1 MQTLAFLKAMKNK
14 SISVAIA
21 ALSLLCASPAQALN
35 LPIGELVGSAYQIMG
50 NTQIPILA
58 PSQIET
64 EEPRYWS
71 VFRDDAGYGFTFGFT
86 RECKG
91 ATPCNWGSFSARKGG
106 QMPVFENN
114 ASTTSE
120 RVTLAK
126 GKKALYRS
134 DRSAYINASVSWQEN
149 GVLYTAYIKNGHKRN
164 VMAMANSAINSRGS
178 EPTASV
184 GFNAE
189 IVDAPTK
196 CRSKPSLNASVKKVF
211 QRGEVFVDRE
221 EPKVDEKGNSWY
233 RELYSGCWIS
243 QSQFKFKQVSMEN
256 KLITVRGKLIGGGG
270 VDDMRI
276 IVQSETGPDIVAY
289 CTTQCNSWFMDHPNG
304 WSLLKESF
312 KGKNVTVKYAVEP
325 NGDRIAGPRADS
337 LLFFVKSVDIM
348 SCDLDR

>member
-50 NTQIPILA
+50 RTQIPILA

-64 EEPRYWS
+64 EQPRYWS
-71 VFRDDAGYGFTFGFT
+71 VFRDGAGYGFTFGFT

-134 DRSAYINASVSWQEN
+134 DRSVYINASVSWQEN

-189 IVDAPTK
+189 IVDTPTK

-221 EPKVDEKGNSWY
+221 EPNVDEKGNSWY

-325 NGDRIAGPRADS
+325 NGDRIAGPRADA

>member
-1 MQTLAFLKAMKNK
+1 MQNK
-14 SISVAIA
+14 SIPVTIA
-21 ALSLLCASPAQALN
+21 ALSLLFASPAQSLN

-64 EEPRYWS
+64 EQHRYWS
-71 VFRDDAGYGFTFGFT
+71 VFRDGAGYGFTFGFT

-106 QMPVFENN
+106 QMPAFENN
-114 ASTTSE
+114 SFTKSE

-149 GVLYTAYIKNGHKRN
+149 GVLYMAYIKNGHKRN

-189 IVDAPTK
+189 IINAPTK
-196 CRSKPSLNASVKKVF
+196 CRSQPSLNASVKKVF
-211 QRGEVFVDRE
+211 QRGEVFVDRTM
-221 EPKVDEKGNSWY
+221 PKVDEKGDSWY

-243 QSQFKFKQVSMEN
+243 QSQFKFKQVLMEN
-256 KLITVRGKLIGGGG
+256 KSITVKGKLLGGGG
-270 VDDMRI
+270 GDDMRI

-289 CTTQCNSWFMDHPNG
+289 CNTQCGDWFVNHPNG
-304 WSLLKESF
+304 WSLKESF
-312 KGKNVTVKYAVEP
+312 KGKNVTLEHAAEP
-325 NGDRIAGPRADS
+325 NGDRVTGPRTDT
-337 LLFFVKSVDIM
+337 LFFFVKSVEIM
-348 SCDLDR
+348 PNDYPSP